1 MAAVAAWAA
10 ANAGTIALATAGL
23 SAVSLVSASQQRA
36 AQMRLEAQQAELQ
49 GRQNALNY
57 NRQAN
62 QILERQQQLAAAARA
77 RAAAGGIDPF
87 SGSPM
92 TIQEV
97 DAIKAAREIGISA
110 DNATLSVYGGL
121 AQSQSLQAAAGY
133 AQTSGL
139 ISAATTAG
147 QGYLN
152 YLGTQTPTPE
162 QVPAP
167 VRTVNV
173 NQ

>member
-23 SAVSLVSASQQRA
+23 SAVSLISSSQQRA
-36 AQMRLEAQQAELQ
+36 SQMRLEAQQAELQ

-110 DNATLSVYGGL
+110 DNAALSIYGGL

-139 ISAATTAG
+139 IGAATTAG

-152 YLGTQTPTPE
+152 YLGTQTPTE
-162 QVPAP
+162 TQAPAP